1 MATLSEKKRDSLKES
16 QFGLPEERKYPMPD
30 ESHAR
35 NAKAR
40 AAQQVKK
47 GNLSKSD
54 EKKIDAKADK
64 ILDEK
69 PALRPSASGTVRN
82 LDGGHTVE
90 TTRPAQNR
98 PSWRIAAQP

>member
-1 MATLSEKKRDSLKES
+1 MATLSEKKRDSLKKS
-16 QFGLPEERKYPMPD
+16 QFGLPDERKYPMPD

-64 ILDEK
+64 ILDE
-69 PALRPSASGTVRN
+69 
-82 LDGGHTVE
+82 
-90 TTRPAQNR
+90 
-98 PSWRIAAQP
+98 